1 MLQKFDV
8 NDRVLGQNMFIN
20 DEVQYNLIH
29 RICESKSSNCLKTT
43 DGTMVFAQSE
53 GQNGW
58 LWISK
63 ELAYDKKNN
72 LLLELLEILK
82 GSTLPGVTGDPIIV
96 ESFAQ
101 VYSEANNLQYFPH
114 MTMEAY
120 SCSEVRKPIH
130 VNGELHRATR
140 QNVET
145 VAKFL
150 AGFSDGAYGVM
161 VDPASQIPAAEGLI
175 GTGNLFLWYVDDQPV
190 SMANIA
196 HRSPRHARINAVY
209 TPPVFR
215 KKGYASAIVA
225 ELCLFLESEKLEPML
240 YADLKN
246 PDSNK
251 VYQNIGF
258 VERGKIVDI
267 KFFSR

>member
-1 MLQKFDV
+1 MLHKFDV
-8 NDRVLGQNMFIN
+8 NDRILGQKMFIA

-29 RICESKSSNCLKTT
+29 RICESKSSKCLMTT

-53 GQNGW
+53 GQNAW

-63 ELAYDKKNN
+63 ELVDDKRNN
-72 LLLELLEILK
+72 LLQALLEILK
-82 GSTLPGVTGDPIIV
+82 GTTLPGVTGDPMMIEV
-96 ESFAQ
+96 FAQ

-114 MTMEAY
+114 MTMESY
-120 SCSEVRKPIH
+120 SCSELKKPMN
-130 VNGELHRATR
+130 VNGEMHRATR

-145 VAKFL
+145 VAEFL
-150 AGFSDGAYGVM
+150 AGFSDGAYGVT
-161 VDPASQIPAAEGLI
+161 VDPASQIPEAEGII
-175 GTGNLFLWYVDDQPV
+175 GTGNLFLWFLDNQPV

-215 KKGYASAIVA
+215 KKGYASALVA
-225 ELCLFLESEKLEPML
+225 ELCSLLESENLEPML

-258 VERGKIVDI
+258 EERGKVVDI
-267 KFFSR
+267 KFK